1 MRKLRTA
8 AVLLAALGGI
18 AFAGGTAQAAGG
30 DGHFNVRQSAE
41 CKSHDLNVD
50 VLGEVGVL
58 NGALGN
64 ALGGEGNPG
73 GQHTSLGST
82 QGCDNSAF

>member
-30 DGHFNVRQSAE
+30 DNHIKVSQSAE
-41 CKSHDLNVD
+41 CKSHDLNLD

-58 NGALGN
+58 NGLAGN
-64 ALGGEGNPG
+64 LLNGEGNPG
-73 GQHTSLGST
+73 GQATSLGSK
-82 QGCDNSAF
+82 QGCNNSAF

>member
-8 AVLLAALGGI
+8 AVLVAALGSI

-30 DGHFNVRQSAE
+30 GNDIKVSQSSS

-73 GQHTSLGST
+73 GQHTSLGSS